1 MSYILHSFCRDGLR
15 YVVDGGSGSI
25 HVFDEAA
32 WQVLEAL
39 SGPVSSL
46 SDGDKEKLAQRF
58 ADLPVQDILQEFAE
72 LEASGQLFHPG
83 YREEAADLAKL
94 PTYPKALCLNIS
106 HDCNLRCR
114 YCFAGK
120 GSYDGERMNMS
131 REVARQAIDFL
142 LEASGPK
149 KAVEVDFFGGEPL
162 LNMSVLKDTV
172 EYGKERAHKAGK
184 EISFTVTTN
193 GVLLTKEIA
202 EYLNREMY
210 NIVLSL
216 DGRPDINDHMR
227 VTANGKGSAYGLV
240 VDKMLELA
248 AARGDK
254 QYYVRGTYTRDNLDF
269 AQDVIHLAN
278 LGFKNISVEP
288 VVADPEEP
296 YSLREEDLPVLLEQY
311 DILTDAYL
319 EAIHAGRPFNF
330 FHFNLNLESSPCLAK
345 RVAGCGSGHEYL
357 AVTPNG
363 DIYPCH
369 QFVGREQYRLGDV
382 KTGIVRQDLVQ
393 AFKRA
398 NVFSKS
404 ECGQC
409 WAQLFCSGGC
419 HANNEKM
426 TGSIETPDRVS
437 CELMRK
443 RLECAIAVQV
453 ALMEYRSELE

>member
-1 MSYILHSFCRDGLR
+1 MSYILHSFCRDGIR

-25 HVFDEAA
+25 HIFDEAA

-39 SGPVSSL
+39 PGPVSSL
-46 SDGDKEKLAQRF
+46 TDAAKKDLEQQF
-58 ADLPVQDILQEFAE
+58 PNLPVREILTE
-72 LEASGQLFHPG
+72 LEGLENSGQLFHPG
-83 YREEAADLAKL
+83 YRKEAAELSKL
-94 PTYPKALCLNIS
+94 PTYPKAMCLNIS

-131 REVARQAIDFL
+131 SEVARQAIDFL

-149 KAVEVDFFGGEPL
+149 KSVEVDFFGGEPL
-162 LNMSVLKDTV
+162 LNIAVLKDTI
-172 EYGKERAHKAGK
+172 EYGRQQAAHMGK

-193 GVLLTKEIA
+193 GVLLTPELA
-202 EYLNREMY
+202 AYLNEEMY

-216 DGRPDINDHMR
+216 DGRQEINDRMR
-227 VTANGKGSAYGLV
+227 LTVSGKGSAYELV
-240 VDKMLELA
+240 VNKMLELA
-248 AARGDK
+248 RMRGDK

-269 AQDVIHLAN
+269 AQDVLHLAD

-319 EAIHAGRPFNF
+319 EAIRAGRPFNF
-330 FHFNLNLESSPCLAK
+330 FHFNLNLDSSPCLAK
-345 RVAGCGSGHEYL
+345 RVAGCGAGHEYL
-357 AVTPNG
+357 AVIPNG

-369 QFVGREQYRLGDV
+369 QFVGREQYRLGNV
-382 KTGIVRQDLVQ
+382 NSGIERRDLVEM
-393 AFKRA
+393 FKAA
-398 NVFSKS
+398 NVFTKS
-404 ECGQC
+404 ECESC

-426 TGSIETPDRVS
+426 MGSIEIPDPVS

-453 ALMEYRSELE
+453 ALLDREI